1 MFHISYFQKLFH
13 ISYFKYMKRIFA
25 AKFFSIMSRVL
36 SEQEQLRRQS
46 LEDLRKLGIDPYPAD
61 LFPVDSHAK
70 KIKGN

>member
-1 MFHISYFQKLFH
+1 
-13 ISYFKYMKRIFA
+13 MKRIFA